1 MPFPRIGRGVAGKEA
16 VAEHF
21 LFLLALRPSPQEEE
35 ATAPALGR
43 LSDEAC
49 EGDVAAQRVL
59 RHRRAW
65 QARGG
70 RVLRHWGTV

>member
-1 MPFPRIGRGVAGKEA
+1 MGRGVAGKEA
-16 VAEHF
+16 EDF

>member
-1 MPFPRIGRGVAGKEA
+1 MGRGVAGKEGCCPLSF
-16 VAEHF
+16 F
-21 LFLLALRPSPQEEE
+21 LAKRLSSSRRQEEE

-49 EGDVAAQRVL
+49 EGDVAVQRVL
-59 RHRRAW
+59 RHRRAC